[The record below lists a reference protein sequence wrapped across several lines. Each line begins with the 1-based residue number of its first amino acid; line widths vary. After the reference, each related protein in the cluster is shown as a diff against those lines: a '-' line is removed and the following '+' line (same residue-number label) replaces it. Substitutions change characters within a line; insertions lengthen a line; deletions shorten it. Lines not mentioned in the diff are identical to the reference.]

1 MDIIKNNPF
10 RVLGI
15 LVGTSTKDE
24 HSKIKKL
31 KMLVE
36 AGQEVPVDFS
46 FPIIGDLNRE
56 IKNVEDVISKLNL
69 NKDRVTA
76 SLFWFYNGNPET
88 DMPVFEAMKSSI
100 EEYKETVKI
109 WTSLAANQEIT
120 KENASAFQNV
130 STIRLINVFGLY
142 GKHNFKKLESAILL
156 KLKFLES
163 DFVNDFVSLST
174 DETFEFSK
182 ESLQIMFLD
191 QVYLEIQKYAKTE
204 ILWYMNFLNS
214 ISFVAKEKYLTEF
227 IKEPTEKL
235 KEQIEKSKINRKTN
249 EEKAYDYGQGLY
261 GLAEKF
267 LPIFENILGKN
278 DLQYSSIADKFSD
291 EILQCG
297 IVYFKR
303 FRDTNTDPSEK
314 TKDLFLKAKKIA
326 VGSIAIQRC
335 QDNTESLE
343 EWINNPE
350 NKVRAE
356 VNQLILFFDEMK
368 NNYHIF
374 SNTSNN
380 ITTFTDAFKF
390 KIENSFSIL
399 IKINLKTGKESSL
412 YIELCSTLSMLITNT
427 MVNLINITLGNKYLL
442 LYDTWDIIAK
452 IKLLPK
458 STEASRYIRTI
469 ENSLSS
475 IDPML
480 SAAKLLNSPK
490 ILARKE
496 LEENENLLER
506 VHKKVFLKSEM
517 DLANSKLIKL
527 KAWQPF
533 RNKEE
538 KESQIAE
545 QQNIIDNLL
554 IKSEVEKKAEIE
566 RLNKVIYDIQK
577 KIKYLNEEINLYR

>member
-46 FPIIGDLNRE
+46 FPIIGDVNRE

-163 DFVNDFVSLST
+163 DFVNDFISMST
-174 DETFEFSK
+174 DETFKFSK
-182 ESLQIMFLD
+182 ESLQIIFLD
-191 QVYLEIQKYAKTE
+191 QVYLEIQRYAKTE
-204 ILWYMNFLNS
+204 IIWYMNFLNS

-235 KEQIEKSKINRKTN
+235 KEQIEKSKINRKNN

-278 DLQYSSIADKFSD
+278 DLQYSSIADKFSY

-335 QDNTESLE
+335 QENTETLQ
-343 EWINNPE
+343 EWINTKPERDKHNRMNVNITALINIFEKFE
-350 NKVRAE
+350 NK
-356 VNQLILFFDEMK
+356 
-368 NNYHIF
+368 
-374 SNTSNN
+374 TG
-380 ITTFTDAFKF
+380 T
-390 KIENSFSIL
+390 IENAREIINLCKPYLNSIKNTLGVSDKVYLKLSTRVASQAQSFIIEEINKAQNNFEFK
-399 IKINLKTGKESSL
+399 IKINKQEAIIYFSDFLLRGLEVTNLIGDLDMEQDFKVNRFNPNKDVL
-412 YIELCSTLSMLITNT
+412 VKLCSQI
-427 MVNLINITLGNKYLL
+427 G
-442 LYDTWDIIAK
+442 D
-452 IKLLPK
+452 
-458 STEASRYIRTI
+458 
-469 ENSLSS
+469 SLSS
-475 IDPML
+475 YSPFNSSNISRPNKSYSSLSNIRKVSFWNTLEIPDWVKPLLVVLGIILLIYLIWGIDGL
-480 SAAKLLNSPK
+480 KNVGAFLL
-490 ILARKE
+490 IG
-496 LEENENLLER
+496 
-506 VHKKVFLKSEM
+506 VFL
-517 DLANSKLIKL
+517 
-527 KAWQPF
+527 
-533 RNKEE
+533 
-538 KESQIAE
+538 QIFGR
-545 QQNIIDNLL
+545 
-554 IKSEVEKKAEIE
+554 KK
-566 RLNKVIYDIQK
+566 K
-577 KIKYLNEEINLYR
+577 